1 MTKKFIFALFVLFIS
16 CTPRQSGQKIQLL
29 LDWKTQMEHSGFLV
43 AQSKGF
49 YAEEGLE
56 VEILAGKGAPTTAR
70 LIGNGTYLLGV
81 SSGSATVM
89 ARAKNIPVVSV
100 AVINQHSPVVIYS
113 LKESQLLKPSDLVGK
128 RVGVN
133 IGGTKHREFQAL
145 LRHLSISEDDIQLMG
160 MTESNPGPLLAGK
173 VDAMLGYTEDQPV
186 TVELRGRE
194 VSRISLAEHG
204 IDLYSTNIIVNEP
217 YMNEN
222 PKTVRSFVRASMKGW
237 AYAIEHPEE
246 AVSIYVATYPE
257 SDPGF
262 NRANFKRLIPILQ
275 SEDVNKS
282 GLGAQTEERWTHTQ
296 EVLFDLKLIKKTV
309 PVTQIYTNKFL
320 SNQNAH

>member
-1 MTKKFIFALFVLFIS
+1 MNKKFILVFFALFVS
-16 CTPRQSGQKIQLL
+16 CTPQESGQKIQLL

-49 YAEEGLE
+49 YAEKGLA

-70 LIGNGTYLLGV
+70 LIGNGTYVLGV

-100 AVINQHSPVVIYS
+100 AVINQHSPVVVYS
-113 LKESQLLKPSDLVGK
+113 LKESQLLKPGDLVGK

-145 LRHLSISEDDIQLMG
+145 LRQLSISEDEIQLMG

-217 YMNEN
+217 FMNEN
-222 PKTVRSFVRASMKGW
+222 PETVRAFVQASMRGW

-246 AVSIYVATYPE
+246 AVSIYIAAYPE
-257 SDPGF
+257 SDAAF
-262 NRANFKRLIPILQ
+262 NRANFKQLIPILH
-275 SEDVNKS
+275 SEEVSNS
-282 GLGAQTEERWTHTQ
+282 GLGTQTAKRWAHTQ
-296 EVLFDLKLIKKTV
+296 DVLFDLELIAKKV
-309 PVTQIYTNKFL
+309 PVPQIYTNKFL
-320 SNQNAH
+320 ARQDPY